1 MSPFADGTPQTSQ
14 VSFEGPFKNWSL
26 IPLPVANRATKL
38 L

>member
-14 VSFEGPFKNWSL
+14 VSFEDPSKVWSL
-26 IPLPVANRATKL
+26 IPLPVANRASKL

>member
-14 VSFEGPFKNWSL
+14 VSFEDPLKNWSH
-26 IPLPVANRATKL
+26 IPLPVANRAPKL